1 MPYIICKGCNK
12 RIYQSPYES
21 KYFYSNFCN
30 DCNVQQLQ
38 AEMDNEK
45 EENDDTIAIQ
55 KSCKYHVVKDEN
67 CEECKNNDNFKFR
80 YIRKRIRRTD
90 NDNDYLDSTYCEYT
104 KTDYETMIQ
113 RRLVL
118 KNRQQQ
124 LKIDLARTNDEIKE
138 LDIKIAIAKKEQ
150 YLRKKLRRETREL
163 LPSLQKVKENADK
176 VRENILDS
184 LDITNLINEN
194 DNKDNNNN

>member
-1 MPYIICKGCNK
+1 MPYVNCKGCNK

-21 KYFYSNFCN
+21 KYFYSYFCN
-30 DCNVQQLQ
+30 DCNVQQIQ
-38 AEMDNEK
+38 DAIDNEK
-45 EENDDTIAIQ
+45 CERDDTITIQ
-55 KSCKYHVVKDEN
+55 TQCKYHKIKDEN
-67 CEECKNNDNFKFR
+67 CKECKRNENLKFNLS
-80 YIRKRIRRTD
+80 RKRLMRTD
-90 NDNDYLDSTYCEYT
+90 NDEDYLDSTYCEYT

-118 KNRQQQ
+118 KNRAQQ

-150 YLRKKLRRETREL
+150 FLRKKLRRETREL
-163 LPSLQKVKENADK
+163 LPALQEVKNNADK

-194 DNKDNNNN
+194 DNNDKNN